1 VTSLFWIG
9 AAALLGAVL
18 MLLLR
23 PLLRPP
29 AAPDSA
35 AELPGLQ
42 VLREQLAQLETER
55 REGTLAPDS
64 YERARAEIERR
75 ALEEAA
81 MEAPAAGSGSGG
93 GRAARSAAA
102 LVLGLPL
109 GTIALYLALG
119 NPQALQAQPAPD
131 EDAAT
136 AHAVED
142 MVGQL
147 AQRLQSDGGDLRG
160 WTMLARS
167 YTVLERYDDAS
178 RAYARARALAP
189 EDAQLLADHADVLAS
204 LQQSRFDGEPA
215 RLVERA
221 LKLDPHNVKALAL
234 AGAAA
239 AERGDV
245 EAAQRHWTLAR
256 ELAPPESDFAASL
269 DRSLEQARAAQR

>member
-1 VTSLFWIG
+1 MTSLFWIG

-29 AAPDSA
+29 AASGSP

-81 MEAPAAGSGSGG
+81 VEAPAAAVAG
-93 GRAARSAAA
+93 GRAPRSAAA

-109 GTIALYLALG
+109 GAMALYLALG

-147 AQRLQSDGGDLRG
+147 AQRLQADGGDLRG

-167 YTVLERYDDAS
+167 YTVLERYDEAS

-189 EDAQLLADHADVLAS
+189 DDAQLLADHADVLAS
-204 LQQSRFDGEPA
+204 LQQSRFEGEPA

-245 EAAQRHWTLAR
+245 EGAQRHWTLAR
-256 ELAPPESDFAASL
+256 ELAPPDSDFAASL